1 MEEKNKP
8 GETVPEPGESERI
21 SAERKAALQDIDRKR
36 EEKEKLRQTQKQEAV
51 KVHGS
56 LSAYMNWPLLVCIS
70 LLILSIIITMIDWMA
85 GVAASACSIVLIIG
99 LMALSIYYH
108 RRINSDMV
116 GFGAGYAQIQK
127 QLLQEMEFPYGVAD
141 ETGRLIWMNQS
152 FQRIVQLN
160 NNAHKNLGT
169 LFPGIDRQF
178 PKNQRTSQVHS
189 EYLGRKYQIT
199 IKAVSIRDIVETVV
213 DEEDQGKKAPMMY
226 AVYLSDETQMLEW
239 KQKVEDE
246 KLVAALIYLDNYDEV
261 LDSIEETRRPL
272 LIALIDRQ
280 ITKYISAYHG
290 VIKKLENDKYFAIV
304 SNEHLKEMQANDFS
318 LLEDVKTISIG
329 NTINVTISIGLGIN
343 GGTYSKN
350 YDYARMAIDMALGR
364 GGDQVVLKNQDEI
377 TYYGGRTQSQGKNTR
392 VKARVKAQALKEL
405 IEASSDVLIM
415 GHSISDADCIGA
427 SVGIYR
433 AARTS
438 GKDVHIVL
446 NTIANSIKP
455 LLNRLAEDEEYGKK
469 LFIDNETA
477 IQRITEGTLLIVVD
491 NNRPSRTECPQLLQ
505 LAQHVV
511 VLDHHRQSR
520 DCIEGA
526 VLSYVEPYASSASE
540 MVAEILQY
548 YSDSI
553 KIRPTDADA
562 MYSGIVVDTN
572 NFMNN
577 TGVRTFEAAAFLRR
591 NGADITKVRKLFR
604 DDMEDYKAKAEAVRE
619 VEMFHERYAISVCP
633 SDMTGNPTVIAAQ
646 AANELL
652 GIRGIHA
659 SFVMTEYENQIY
671 ISARSIDEVNV
682 QTIMEKLGG
691 GGHMNVAGAQLRNVT
706 LGEARS
712 MLKDVLM
719 AQEEKGDEV
728 KG

>member
-1 MEEKNKP
+1 MNETRKPAESSPDPGASAPADKRAEK
-8 GETVPEPGESERI
+8 
-21 SAERKAALQDIDRKR
+21 AQ
-36 EEKEKLRQTQKQEAV
+36 LRQTQKQEAI

-56 LSAYMNWPLLVCIS
+56 LSAYMNWPLLVCVA
-70 LLILSIIITMIDWMA
+70 LLVLSIIVTMIDWMA
-85 GVAASACSIVLIIG
+85 GAAASACSIVLIIG

-116 GFGAGYAQIQK
+116 IFGAGYAQIQK
-127 QLLQEMEFPYGVAD
+127 QLLHEMEFPYGVAD

-152 FQRIVQLN
+152 FQHIVQLGN
-160 NNAHKNLGT
+160 NSHRNLAS
-169 LFPGIDRQF
+169 LFPGIERQF
-178 PKNQRTSQVHS
+178 PKDQKVAKLHS
-189 EYLGRKYQIT
+189 AYLGKKYQIT
-199 IKAVSIRDIVETVV
+199 IKGVSIQDIVDTVV
-213 DEEDQGKKAPMMY
+213 DEEDQAGKAPIMY
-226 AVYLSDETQMLEW
+226 AVYLSDETEMLEW

-246 KLVAALIYLDNYDEV
+246 KLVAALIYLDNFDEA

-272 LIALIDRQ
+272 LSALIDRQ

-304 SNEHLKEMQANDFS
+304 SYEHLKEMQANDFS
-318 LLEDVKTISIG
+318 LMEDVRKISIG
-329 NTINVTISIGLGIN
+329 NTTNVTISIGLGIN
-343 GGTYSKN
+343 GGSYSRN

-377 TYYGGRTQSQGKNTR
+377 TFYGGRTQSQGKNTR

-415 GHSISDADCIGA
+415 GHYISDADCIGA
-427 SVGIYR
+427 SIGIYR

-438 GKDVHIVL
+438 EKEVHIVL
-446 NTIANSIKP
+446 NTVANSIRP
-455 LLNRLAEDEEYGKK
+455 LLERLGEEEEYGSG
-469 LFIDNETA
+469 LFIDNTTA
-477 IQRITEGTLLIVVD
+477 IQHIGERTLLIVVD
-491 NNRPSRTECPQLLQ
+491 NNRPSRTECPQLLK

-520 DCIEGA
+520 DFIEGA

-548 YSDSI
+548 YSESI
-553 KIRPTDADA
+553 RIRPTDADA

-591 NGADITKVRKLFR
+591 NGADITRVRKLFR
-604 DDMEDYKAKAEAVRE
+604 DDMDDYKAKAEAVRE
-619 VEMFHERYAISVCP
+619 VELFHERYAISVCP
-633 SDMTGNPTVIAAQ
+633 SNLTGNPTVIAAQ

-652 GIRGIHA
+652 GIRGIRA
-659 SFVMTEYENQIY
+659 SFVMTQYEGMIY

-691 GGHMNVAGAQLRNVT
+691 GGHMNVAGAQLKDTT
-706 LGEARS
+706 LGEARC

-719 AQEEKGDEV
+719 AQEEKNSDDV

>member
-1 MEEKNKP
+1 MY
-8 GETVPEPGESERI
+8 
-21 SAERKAALQDIDRKR
+21 L
-36 EEKEKLRQTQKQEAV
+36 
-51 KVHGS
+51 
-56 LSAYMNWPLLVCIS
+56 Y
-70 LLILSIIITMIDWMA
+70 
-85 GVAASACSIVLIIG
+85 
-99 LMALSIYYH
+99 
-108 RRINSDMV
+108 
-116 GFGAGYAQIQK
+116 
-127 QLLQEMEFPYGVAD
+127 D
-141 ETGRLIWMNQS
+141 ETELKDYIQAN
-152 FQRIVQLN
+152 
-160 NNAHKNLGT
+160 
-169 LFPGIDRQF
+169 
-178 PKNQRTSQVHS
+178 
-189 EYLGRKYQIT
+189 
-199 IKAVSIRDIVETVV
+199 
-213 DEEDQGKKAPMMY
+213 EDN
-226 AVYLSDETQMLEW
+226 
-239 KQKVEDE
+239 
-246 KLVAALIYLDNYDEV
+246 KLVVALAYLDNY
-261 LDSIEETRRPL
+261 EEALESVEDVRRSL
-272 LIALIDRQ
+272 LIALIDRK
-280 ITKYISAYHG
+280 ITKYFSNYDG
-290 VIKKLENDKYFAIV
+290 LVRKLEKDKYFLIMRQSSLEA
-304 SNEHLKEMQANDFS
+304 LKEQKFHI
-318 LLEDVKTISIG
+318 LEEVKTVNIGNEMNVTLSIG
-329 NTINVTISIGLGIN
+329 VGLN
-343 GGTYSKN
+343 AATYLQ
-350 YDYARMAIDMALGR
+350 DYEYSRIAIEMALGR

-455 LLNRLAEDEEYGKK
+455 LLNRLADDEEYGKK
-469 LFIDNETA
+469 LFINNETA

-652 GIRGIHA
+652 GIRGIRA

>member
-1 MEEKNKP
+1 MEKKTKP
-8 GETVPEPGESERI
+8 TETVPEPDGLKNTSTV
-21 SAERKAALQDIDRKR
+21 SDIDRRR
-36 EEKEKLRQTQKQEAV
+36 EEKAKLRETQKQNAV

-56 LSAYMNWPLLVCIS
+56 LSAYMNWPLLVCIA
-70 LLILSIIITMIDWMA
+70 LLILSIVVTMIDWMA
-85 GVAASACSIVLIIG
+85 GVAASACSIVLIVG
-99 LMALSIYYH
+99 LMVLSIYYH

-152 FQRIVQLN
+152 FKQIVQLN
-160 NNAHKNLGT
+160 NNSHKNLAT

-178 PKNQRTSQVHS
+178 PKNQKIVRIHTQ
-189 EYLGRKYQIT
+189 YLNRKYQIT
-199 IKAVSIRDIVETVV
+199 IKGVSIRDIVDTVV
-213 DEEDQGKKAPMMY
+213 DEEDQGKNAPLMY
-226 AVYLSDETQMLEW
+226 AVYLSDETEMLGW

-246 KLVAALIYLDNYDEV
+246 KLVAALIYLDNYDEA
-261 LDSIEETRRPL
+261 LDSTEETRRPL
-272 LIALIDRQ
+272 LSALIDRQ

-329 NTINVTISIGLGIN
+329 NTINITISIGLGIN
-343 GGTYSKN
+343 GGSYSKN

-427 SVGIYR
+427 SVGVYR

-438 GKDVHIVL
+438 EKEVHIVL
-446 NTIANSIKP
+446 NTVASSIKP
-455 LLNRLAEDEEYGKK
+455 LLDRLSEEEEYGSK
-469 LFIDNETA
+469 LFINSETA
-477 IQRITEGTLLIVVD
+477 LQKITERTLLIVVD
-491 NNRPSRTECPQLLQ
+491 NNRPCRTECPELLK

-553 KIRPTDADA
+553 RIRPTDADA

-604 DDMEDYKAKAEAVRE
+604 DDMQDYKAKAEAVRE

-633 SDMTGNPTVIAAQ
+633 SDMTSNPTVIAAQ

-652 GIRGIHA
+652 GIRGIRA
-659 SFVMTEYENQIY
+659 SFVMTEYENMIY

-682 QTIMEKLGG
+682 QTIMERLGG
-691 GGHMNVAGAQLRNVT
+691 GGHMNVAGAQLRDVT
-706 LGEARS
+706 LGQARC

-719 AQEEKGDEV
+719 AQEEKGDDV

>member
-1 MEEKNKP
+1 MEKKTKP
-8 GETVPEPGESERI
+8 TETVPEPDGLKNTSTV
-21 SAERKAALQDIDRKR
+21 SDIDRRR
-36 EEKEKLRQTQKQEAV
+36 EEKAKLRETQKQNAV

-56 LSAYMNWPLLVCIS
+56 LSAYMNWPLLVCIA
-70 LLILSIIITMIDWMA
+70 LLILSIVVTMIDWMA
-85 GVAASACSIVLIIG
+85 GVAASACSIVLIVG
-99 LMALSIYYH
+99 LMVLSIYYH

-141 ETGRLIWMNQS
+141 GTGRLIWMNQS
-152 FQRIVQLN
+152 FKQIVQLN
-160 NNAHKNLGT
+160 NNSHKNLAA

-178 PKNQRTSQVHS
+178 PKNQKIVRIHTQ
-189 EYLGRKYQIT
+189 YLDRKYQIT
-199 IKAVSIRDIVETVV
+199 IKGVSIRDIVDTVV
-213 DEEDQGKKAPMMY
+213 DEEDQGKNAPLMY
-226 AVYLSDETQMLEW
+226 AVYLSDETEMLGW

-246 KLVAALIYLDNYDEV
+246 KLVAALIYLDNYDEA
-261 LDSIEETRRPL
+261 LDSTEETRRPL
-272 LIALIDRQ
+272 LSALIDRQ

-329 NTINVTISIGLGIN
+329 NTINITISIGLGIN
-343 GGTYSKN
+343 GGSYSKN

-438 GKDVHIVL
+438 EKEVHIVL

-455 LLNRLAEDEEYGKK
+455 LLNRLGEEEEYGNK
-469 LFIDNETA
+469 LFINNETA
-477 IQRITEGTLLIVVD
+477 IQNITERTLLIVVD
-491 NNRPSRTECPQLLQ
+491 NNRSSRTECPELLK

-553 KIRPTDADA
+553 RIRPTDADA

-646 AANELL
+646 VANELL
-652 GIRGIHA
+652 GIRGIRA
-659 SFVMTEYENQIY
+659 SFVMTEYENMIY

-691 GGHMNVAGAQLRNVT
+691 GGHMNVAGAQLRDVT
-706 LGEARS
+706 LGQARC

>member
-1 MEEKNKP
+1 MP
-8 GETVPEPGESERI
+8 
-21 SAERKAALQDIDRKR
+21 
-36 EEKEKLRQTQKQEAV
+36 
-51 KVHGS
+51 
-56 LSAYMNWPLLVCIS
+56 
-70 LLILSIIITMIDWMA
+70 II
-85 GVAASACSIVLIIG
+85 
-99 LMALSIYYH
+99 
-108 RRINSDMV
+108 
-116 GFGAGYAQIQK
+116 
-127 QLLQEMEFPYGVAD
+127 
-141 ETGRLIWMNQS
+141 
-152 FQRIVQLN
+152 
-160 NNAHKNLGT
+160 
-169 LFPGIDRQF
+169 
-178 PKNQRTSQVHS
+178 
-189 EYLGRKYQIT
+189 
-199 IKAVSIRDIVETVV
+199 
-213 DEEDQGKKAPMMY
+213 
-226 AVYLSDETQMLEW
+226 
-239 KQKVEDE
+239 
-246 KLVAALIYLDNYDEV
+246 
-261 LDSIEETRRPL
+261 
-272 LIALIDRQ
+272 
-280 ITKYISAYHG
+280 G

-329 NTINVTISIGLGIN
+329 NTINDYDQYRTWHKRRNVFE
-343 GGTYSKN
+343 N

-619 VEMFHERYAISVCP
+619 VEMSMSAMQSV
-633 SDMTGNPTVIAAQ
+633 
-646 AANELL
+646 
-652 GIRGIHA
+652 
-659 SFVMTEYENQIY
+659 Y
-671 ISARSIDEVNV
+671 V
-682 QTIMEKLGG
+682 Q
-691 GGHMNVAGAQLRNVT
+691 VT
-706 LGEARS
+706 
-712 MLKDVLM
+712 
-719 AQEEKGDEV
+719 
-728 KG
+728 

>member
-56 LSAYMNWPLLVCIS
+56 LSAYMNWPLLVCIA

-141 ETGRLIWMNQS
+141 EIGRLIWMNQS

-364 GGDQVVLKNQDEI
+364 GGDQVVIKNGEKI
-377 TYYGGRTQSQGKNTR
+377 TYYGGKAQQMEKTTR
-392 VKARVKAQALKEL
+392 VKARVKAQALKEFMSTK
-405 IEASSDVLIM
+405 ERVVVM
-415 GHSISDADCIGA
+415 GHKITDVDALGA
-427 SVGIYR
+427 AIGIYR
-433 AARTS
+433 A
-438 GKDVHIVL
+438 GKTLGKPVHIVV
-446 NTIANSIKP
+446 NDPSTSIRP
-455 LLNRLAEDEEYGKK
+455 LMAGYMNNPDYEPSM
-469 LFIDNETA
+469 FIDRNQA
-477 IQRITEGTLLIVVD
+477 IDLVDDNTVVVVVD
-491 NNRPSRTECPQLLQ
+491 TNKPSYTECEDLLY
-505 LAQHVV
+505 LTKTIV
-511 VLDHHRQSR
+511 VLDHHRRGNEVIQN
-520 DCIEGA
+520 A
-526 VLSYVEPYASSASE
+526 VLSYVEPYASSTCE

-548 YSDSI
+548 FSDDLRLRNI
-553 KIRPTDADA
+553 EADCLYA
-562 MYSGIVVDTN
+562 GIMIDTN
-572 NFMNN
+572 NFI
-577 TGVRTFEAAAFLRR
+577 TRAGVRTFEAAAFLRR
-591 NGADITKVRKLFR
+591 SGADMTRVRKMLR
-604 DDMEDYKAKAEAVRE
+604 DNIDSYKARAEAVRTAE
-619 VEMFHERYAISVCP
+619 IYRGCFAIAQCP
-633 SDMTGNPTVIAAQ
+633 SKGLESPTVVGAQ

-652 GIRGIHA
+652 NIAGVKA
-659 SFVMTEYENQIY
+659 SFVLTSYNKEVYV
-671 ISARSIDEVNV
+671 SARAIDEVNV
-682 QTIMEKLGG
+682 QVMMEKLGG
-691 GGHMNVAGAQLRNVT
+691 GGHINIAGAQVRRPMDEV
-706 LGEARS
+706 ED
-712 MLKDVLM
+712 MIKEIIDEM
-719 AQEEKGDEV
+719 YQEEETK
-728 KG
+728 K

>member
-1 MEEKNKP
+1 MEKKTKP
-8 GETVPEPGESERI
+8 TETVPEPDGLKNTSTV
-21 SAERKAALQDIDRKR
+21 SDIDRRR
-36 EEKEKLRQTQKQEAV
+36 EEKAKLRETQKQNAV

-56 LSAYMNWPLLVCIS
+56 LSAYMNWPLLVCIA
-70 LLILSIIITMIDWMA
+70 LLILSIVVTMIDWMA
-85 GVAASACSIVLIIG
+85 GVAASACSIVLIVG
-99 LMALSIYYH
+99 LMVLSIYYH

-152 FQRIVQLN
+152 FKQIVQLN
-160 NNAHKNLGT
+160 NNSHKNLAT

-178 PKNQRTSQVHS
+178 PKNQKIVRIHTQ
-189 EYLGRKYQIT
+189 YLNRKYQIT
-199 IKAVSIRDIVETVV
+199 IKGVSIRDIVDTVV
-213 DEEDQGKKAPMMY
+213 DEEDQGKNAPLMY
-226 AVYLSDETQMLEW
+226 AVYLSDETEMLGW

-246 KLVAALIYLDNYDEV
+246 KLVAALIYLDNYDEA
-261 LDSIEETRRPL
+261 LDSTEETRRPL
-272 LIALIDRQ
+272 LSALIDRQ

-329 NTINVTISIGLGIN
+329 NTINITISIGLGIN
-343 GGTYSKN
+343 GGSYSKN

-427 SVGIYR
+427 SVGVYR

-438 GKDVHIVL
+438 EKEVHIVL
-446 NTIANSIKP
+446 NTVASSIKP
-455 LLNRLAEDEEYGKK
+455 LLDRLSEEEEYGSK
-469 LFIDNETA
+469 LFINSETA
-477 IQRITEGTLLIVVD
+477 LQKITEHTLLIVVD
-491 NNRPSRTECPQLLQ
+491 NNRPCRTECPELLK

-553 KIRPTDADA
+553 RIRPTDADA

-604 DDMEDYKAKAEAVRE
+604 DDMQDYKAKAEAVRE

-633 SDMTGNPTVIAAQ
+633 SDMTSNPTVIAAQ

-652 GIRGIHA
+652 GIRGIRA
-659 SFVMTEYENQIY
+659 SFVMTEYENMIY

-682 QTIMEKLGG
+682 QTIMERLGG
-691 GGHMNVAGAQLRNVT
+691 GGHMNVAGAQLRDVT
-706 LGEARS
+706 LGQARC

-719 AQEEKGDEV
+719 AQEEKGDDV

>member
-141 ETGRLIWMNQS
+141 EIGRLIWMNQS

-261 LDSIEETRRPL
+261 LDSIEETRRQL
-272 LIALIDRQ
+272 LIALIDR
-280 ITKYISAYHG
+280 H
-290 VIKKLENDKYFAIV
+290 
-304 SNEHLKEMQANDFS
+304 
-318 LLEDVKTISIG
+318 
-329 NTINVTISIGLGIN
+329 
-343 GGTYSKN
+343 
-350 YDYARMAIDMALGR
+350 DYARMAIDMALGR

-652 GIRGIHA
+652 GIRGIRA

-671 ISARSIDEVNV
+671 ISARAIDEVNV

>member
-1 MEEKNKP
+1 MEKKTKP
-8 GETVPEPGESERI
+8 TETVPEPDGLKNTSTV
-21 SAERKAALQDIDRKR
+21 SDIDRRR
-36 EEKEKLRQTQKQEAV
+36 EEKAKLRETQKQNAV

-56 LSAYMNWPLLVCIS
+56 LSAYMNWPLLVCIA
-70 LLILSIIITMIDWMA
+70 LLILSIIVTMIDWMA
-85 GVAASACSIVLIIG
+85 GVAASACSIVLIVG
-99 LMALSIYYH
+99 LMVLSIYYH

-152 FQRIVQLN
+152 FKQIVQLN
-160 NNAHKNLGT
+160 NNSHKNLAT

-178 PKNQRTSQVHS
+178 PKNQKIVRIHTQ
-189 EYLGRKYQIT
+189 YLNRKYQIT
-199 IKAVSIRDIVETVV
+199 IKGVSIRDIVDTVV
-213 DEEDQGKKAPMMY
+213 DEEDQGKNAPLMY
-226 AVYLSDETQMLEW
+226 AVYLSDETEMLGW

-246 KLVAALIYLDNYDEV
+246 KLVAALIYLDNYDEA
-261 LDSIEETRRPL
+261 LDSTEETRRPL
-272 LIALIDRQ
+272 LSALIDRQ

-329 NTINVTISIGLGIN
+329 NTINITISIGLGIN
-343 GGTYSKN
+343 GGSYSKN

-427 SVGIYR
+427 SVGVYR

-438 GKDVHIVL
+438 EKEVHIVL
-446 NTIANSIKP
+446 NTVASSIKP
-455 LLNRLAEDEEYGKK
+455 LLDRLSEEEEYGSK
-469 LFIDNETA
+469 LFINSETA
-477 IQRITEGTLLIVVD
+477 LQKITEHTLLIVVD
-491 NNRPSRTECPQLLQ
+491 NNRPCRTECPELLK

-553 KIRPTDADA
+553 RIRPTDADA

-604 DDMEDYKAKAEAVRE
+604 DDMQDYKAKAEAVRE

-633 SDMTGNPTVIAAQ
+633 SDMTSNPTVIAAQ

-652 GIRGIHA
+652 GIRGIRA
-659 SFVMTEYENQIY
+659 SFVMTEYENMIY

-682 QTIMEKLGG
+682 QTIMERLGG
-691 GGHMNVAGAQLRNVT
+691 GGHMNVAGAQLRDVT
-706 LGEARS
+706 LGQARC

-719 AQEEKGDEV
+719 AQEEKGDDV